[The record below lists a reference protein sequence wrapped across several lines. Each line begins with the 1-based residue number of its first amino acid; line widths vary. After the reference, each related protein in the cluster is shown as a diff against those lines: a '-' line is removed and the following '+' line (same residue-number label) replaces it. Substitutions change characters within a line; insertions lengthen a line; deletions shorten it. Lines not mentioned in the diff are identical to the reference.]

1 MPVKRAFYE
10 QQNYRS
16 ARAGLSSRHA
26 QVLKLAAKY
35 RSGSQIGRVLD
46 LGCLDGTFS
55 MMLGR
60 QLAADEV
67 CGVDISQANVESA
80 QAKGCRAIVFD
91 LDSGRLPFDDAS
103 FDFIHVGDVLEHLY
117 NPDFVIEQV
126 SRIIKPKGS
135 LFLSTPNILNL
146 GSRIRFLFEGGF
158 DFFREPILDYSKA
171 FPSGL
176 QNMHIIVW
184 RYHELEYLL
193 FKNGLCAENVYT
205 DLMKPALKF
214 WGGALLPLLKF
225 QSWQKERR
233 SGKKGGVDYRRIN
246 KIILSKELLFGR
258 HLIIR
263 ANKFKLY

>member
-1 MPVKRAFYE
+1 MKKRKP
-10 QQNYRS
+10 NYLLE
-16 ARAGLSSRHA
+16 AIVNIFANLPKG
-26 QVLKLAAKY
+26 K
-35 RSGSQIGRVLD
+35 VLD
-46 LGCLDGTFS
+46 LGCGNGDYAKRLKDLGFEVIASDMDLERFKYHNLIKFEASNLD
-55 MMLGR
+55 
-60 QLAADEV
+60 
-67 CGVDISQANVESA
+67 
-80 QAKGCRAIVFD
+80 KP
-91 LDSGRLPFDDAS
+91 LPFPDNS
-103 FDFIHVGDVLEHLY
+103 FDYVLFLEVIEHLY